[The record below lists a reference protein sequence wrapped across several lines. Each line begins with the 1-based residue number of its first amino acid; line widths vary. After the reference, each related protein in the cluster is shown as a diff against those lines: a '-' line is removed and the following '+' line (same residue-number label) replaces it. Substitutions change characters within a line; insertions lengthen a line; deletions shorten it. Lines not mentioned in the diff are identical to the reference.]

1 MLFVGCVKEH
11 TKIGRSSPLTSRLMI
26 STLEI
31 FIEFVMKCRTVSR
44 DRYVYSLSFI
54 FDTFGHGGRTTV
66 CVASEPCEILI
77 CQRMI

>member
-31 FIEFVMKCRTVSR
+31 FIEFVIECRTVSR
-44 DRYVYSLSFI
+44 NRYVYSLSFI
-54 FDTFGHGGRTTV
+54 LDTRLTTL
-66 CVASEPCEILI
+66 AEPLFVTFSCK
-77 CQRMI
+77 